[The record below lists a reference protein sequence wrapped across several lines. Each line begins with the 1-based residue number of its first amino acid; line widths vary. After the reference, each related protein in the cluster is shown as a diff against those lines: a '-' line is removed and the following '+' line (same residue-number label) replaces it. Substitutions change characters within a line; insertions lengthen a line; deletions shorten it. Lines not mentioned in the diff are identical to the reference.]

1 MSIIRR
7 FPRESGPERYTT
19 PQRKH
24 NVGTSTY
31 PINPQYFG
39 YDNGLGNIAED
50 DNVQSKPPA
59 PIATVAAIIS
69 IISQTCGQLP
79 RRIYED
85 GMVSRAPI
93 PGQREKYP
101 HLIGRPNG
109 KDAMSGNTFWEA
121 VFASVE
127 GWGNAYVWIDRIGL
141 GHRGVNGLYFLM
153 PQRVKPFREGNTVR
167 YRLDDNQ
174 EKSYGADEILH
185 IAKNMYDG
193 VMGMTPIRAGN
204 LSHDLSESAERMGLA
219 FMKRGATVGGVVSS
233 PEKMNTEEVDEF
245 YDNFDKFHAGGLNA
259 GAVMLVDGNMKYEKI
274 GIPMNEAQ
282 FLETRQFEREEI
294 LAWYAPGMPHHLLG
308 WKSSASNW
316 GTGVEAQSIA
326 FVQYVLLSRLRRVEE
341 LISELFLP
349 AELEFQFTVDEL
361 LRGDSKVRAEVYNRM
376 RQAGVVSAD
385 EWRALEHMAPRGVE
399 DDYWQPLNMARI
411 SKDSGD
417 VLANSNTPEPIVP
430 GMAAE
435 QLVGELRCGNQECGS
450 RADGRKGALLGRNVG
465 AAEIMCHQCG
475 KVTKLKPGEAL
486 RDHHDLSEAL
496 DVELAKRMA

>member
-7 FPRESGPERYTT
+7 FLSGT
-19 PQRKH
+19 PPPRKH
-24 NVGTSTY
+24 NIGTSTY

-39 YDNGLGNIAED
+39 YDNGLGTIAED
-50 DNVQSKPPA
+50 DTVQSKPPA

-85 GMVSRAPI
+85 GVVSRAPI
-93 PGQREKYP
+93 PNQREKYP

-127 GWGNAYVWIDRIGL
+127 GWGNAYVWIDRIGK
-141 GHRGVNGLYFLM
+141 GDRGVQGLYFLM
-153 PQRVKPFREGNTVR
+153 PQRVKPFRDGNTVS
-167 YRLDDNQ
+167 YRLDDDQN
-174 EKSYGADEILH
+174 KSYRSDEILH

-193 VMGMTPIRAGN
+193 VRGMTPIRAGN

-219 FMKRGATVGGVVSS
+219 FMKRGATVGGIVSS
-233 PEKMNTEEVDEF
+233 PEKLNQEESDEF

-259 GAVMLVDGNMKYEKI
+259 GAVMLLDGNMKYEKI

-326 FVQYVLLSRLRRVEE
+326 FVKYVLLSRLRRVEE
-341 LISELFLP
+341 LVSELFLP
-349 AELEFQFTVDEL
+349 PELEFEFTVDEL
-361 LRGDSKVRAEVYNRM
+361 MRGDSKVRSEVYNRM
-376 RQAGVVSAD
+376 RGSGVLSAD
-385 EWRALEHMAPRGVE
+385 EWRALEHMAPRGID
-399 DDYWQPLNMARI
+399 DDYWQPLNYDRI

-417 VLANSNTPEPIVP
+417 VLVDSNTPEPIAPEPIDP

-435 QLVGELRCGNQECGS
+435 HIVGELRCGNQECPS

-465 AAEIMCHQCG
+465 AAEIMCNQCSQ
-475 KVTKLKPGEAL
+475 VTKIKPGEAL
-486 RDHHDLSEAL
+486 RDHQDLSEAL
-496 DVELAKRMA
+496 DVELTRRLT